1 MIELLEAAVTSPWVY
16 LALFGVALLDA
27 FFPAVPGETMVITAG
42 VFAVS
47 GEPNLALVIVAAAA
61 GAFCGDHISYQ
72 IGHSTGLARRLP
84 ATGRR
89 RAAFDWAKAALDRR
103 GGVLLVIA
111 RYIPGGRTAAT
122 LTMGACGYPR
132 GRFAAYDALA
142 VTSWALYSGLI
153 GFLGGKAFEE
163 NKLLG
168 VLFALGMAIAL
179 TVTIELVRWLLAR
192 RRKTAAPVS
201 VTETT
206 VPAPAEPALASAADH

>member
-16 LALFGVALLDA
+16 LALFGLALLDA
-27 FFPAVPGETMVITAG
+27 FFPAVPSETMVITAG

-47 GEPNLALVIVAAAA
+47 GEPNLALIIVAAAA

-72 IGHSTGLARRLP
+72 IGRSTGLARRLP

-89 RAAFDWAKAALDRR
+89 RAAFDWATAALHRR

-132 GRFAAYDALA
+132 TRFAAYDTLA
-142 VTSWALYSGLI
+142 VLSWAAYSGLI
-153 GFLGGKAFEE
+153 GYLGGAAFEE

-168 VLFALGMAIAL
+168 VIFALGMAITL
-179 TVTIELVRWLLAR
+179 TVTIELGRWLLAR
-192 RRKTAAPVS
+192 RRKAPAPVS
-201 VTETT
+201 VTET
-206 VPAPAEPALASAADH
+206 PALELAPAADR